1 MNNDRLA
8 STWWTLKIA
17 LGLVPLLAGVDK
29 FFNVL
34 TNWKDYINPEVFNN
48 VPIAPEIFLQC
59 VGVVEI
65 LVGLAILTRWTKL
78 GGYLASLWLVAIA
91 ANLVSMGKFYDV
103 AVRDLALAI
112 VAFTLARLTESRRA
126 ERATSAEAARAVVSE
141 GGLLHLNL

>member
-34 TNWKDYINPEVFNN
+34 TKWSDYVNPAVFNYVPVAPEVF
-48 VPIAPEIFLQC
+48 VQC
-59 VGVVEI
+59 VGVIEI

-91 ANLVSMGKFYDV
+91 ANLISMGKFYDV
-103 AVRDLALAI
+103 AVRDLVLA
-112 VAFTLARLTESRRA
+112 VTAFSLARLTASRRA
-126 ERATSAEAARAVVSE
+126 ERATSAASRAVVSE